1 MGLLAMALACCI
13 AASTEAN
20 ASAPGGLDTIAVYA
34 RIAEA
39 IRVELP
45 SGAPKIYLADERFHV
60 SRGKHSAEL
69 LRELAS
75 RGVVNGVF
83 AHERRTR
90 TSPCLD
96 CTRIMLGP
104 ITEYE
109 RVFFA
114 DPNDLSEEVEPSRGI
129 PVKHWVDIQVV
140 RTCSPEG
147 LRSGSC
153 TEESV
158 PPGLCRGACTAGA
171 GAGPCG
177 GGEQH
182 SRRYYFTRALD
193 GKLRLVACAV
203 TGVTDFLD
211 ED

>member
-1 MGLLAMALACCI
+1 MSLLAMLLACCT
-13 AASTEAN
+13 AASPRTD
-20 ASAPGGLDTIAVYA
+20 PPPQGVDTVAVYA
-34 RIAEA
+34 QIVET
-39 IRVELP
+39 IRAELP
-45 SGAPKIYLADERFHV
+45 PGAPDIYLADEQFGASH
-60 SRGKHSAEL
+60 GKHSAGL

-75 RGVVNGVF
+75 RGVVDGVF

-104 ITEYE
+104 VVEYE
-109 RVFFA
+109 RVFYA
-114 DPNDLSEEVEPSRGI
+114 DPNDLSEEVEPPKGI
-129 PVKHWVDIQVV
+129 PVKHWVNIQLV
-140 RTCSPEG
+140 RMCSPEG

-158 PPGLCRGACTAGA
+158 PPGLCRGSCTEGA